1 MPTPNISI
9 AYAADGPVKP
19 GRQIVVTS
27 ALDFEATVAAL
38 ETAIAAE
45 DLWVLTKV
53 ETQMLLAKGGFA
65 IRPLR
70 QILFFHPRYMARLL
84 ASNPAAVVEVPL
96 KLVVMAGPDGAVSVR
111 YPDIRAALASYPG
124 LADLADDL
132 AAALDRITSQ
142 TGPSARAQLAK

>member
-19 GRQIVVTS
+19 GRQVVVAS
-27 ALDFEATVAAL
+27 ALDFESTVAAL
-38 ETAIAAE
+38 EAAIAAE

-84 ASNPAAVVEVPL
+84 ASNPAAIVEVAL

-111 YPDIRAALASYPG
+111 HPDIRAALDSYGG
-124 LADLADDL
+124 LDDL
-132 AAALDRITSQ
+132 AHDLATALDRITSS
-142 TGPSARAQLAK
+142 TGLAARAQSVT